1 MLIYDNHTLPL
12 RIGLPFFFVAATIK
26 RNDMKEKLAKVAAI
40 VQSITES
47 HAFLYGRLLVAFEAY
62 AKRQLPPREER
73 ISRILDCE
81 GNGAHT
87 LIENFATAIKA
98 VPRGELG
105 SYPDLFLAECT
116 DFLNYLED
124 NLMSSECAE
133 AIWDIRQIEERFS
146 NFIKGI
152 SGADPNISPQEY
164 SHRIDKFV
172 RDMKLSFGLFSRA
185 IIRYEFSLCHNPAPA
200 RNKEN
205 AKRKKQMHEKS
216 HLKEWTQNDAA
227 KMLGITTRQLR
238 RYKKAPP
245 SNWPGWEDPITLKK
259 WLINQN
265 DKSAMAIALKNS
277 LPYKEGI
284 TEKSMK
290 HNS

>member
-1 MLIYDNHTLPL
+1 MLFYDNHTLPL
-12 RIGLPFFFVAATIK
+12 RLSLPFFSVVATTQ
-26 RNDMKEKLAKVAAI
+26 RNDMTQKLAKVAAT
-40 VQSITES
+40 VQGITES
-47 HAFLYGRLLVAFEAY
+47 HTILYGRLLVAFEAY

-81 GNGAHT
+81 GNGAHV

-98 VPRGELG
+98 IPRGDLE

-124 NLMSSECAE
+124 HLPSSECAE

-152 SGADPNISPQEY
+152 SGADPNITPQEY
-164 SHRIDKFV
+164 SRRIDKFV
-172 RDMKLSFGLFSRA
+172 HDMKLSFGLFARA
-185 IIRYEFSLCHNPAPA
+185 IIRYEFSLCHKPTPA
-200 RNKEN
+200 RNKEKT
-205 AKRKKQMHEKS
+205 KRKKQLHEKS
-216 HLKEWTQNDAA
+216 PLKEWTQNDAA

-238 RYKKAPP
+238 RYKKSPP
-245 SNWPGWEDPITLKK
+245 NNWPGWEDPITLKK

-290 HNS
+290 RNS